1 MIKLAKG
8 RMSIWAVAAS
18 VVFMIIQV
26 YTMLL
31 LPDLTSNLINNG
43 VIKGNI
49 NYIYHTGVW
58 MALYSFISV
67 LAGVANVYTSAIASQ
82 KLGMLLRRDIYN
94 KVMSFSNK
102 EFDQIGT
109 SSLITRTTNDVVQ
122 IQNVAMMFLRMML
135 MSPIMLVAASIMAYS
150 KSPQLTKIFLVS
162 IPVLVIVIGI
172 AMYFAIPLFKAMQKK
187 TDRINLVFREG
198 LTGVR
203 VIRAFGRDKFE
214 QSRFKDAND
223 DYTDNAI
230 KVFTIM
236 SAIFP
241 LVTLIMSGT
250 NVGITWFGAKLI
262 SYQAMQTG
270 DLVAFMTY
278 AMQVMISFM
287 LLSMIFVMV
296 PRAQASADRINELF
310 NSKSTII
317 DPKESVKALEKPEL
331 SFKDVEFFYDG
342 AEEAALKNVNFS
354 AKIGDTVAIIGG
366 TGSGKTTLINL
377 IPRFY
382 DIDKGLIT
390 VNGQNIKNYR
400 QHDLRDLIALTPQK
414 ATLFTGT
421 VRDNLKYGNPNASG
435 EELWHALDVAQAS
448 DFIKELDGG
457 LDGHVEQGGDNFSGG
472 QKQRLA
478 IARSLAKKASIYIFD
493 DSFSALNFKTDA
505 NLRAALKKDP
515 EIKKSIVV
523 IVAQRISTVVDA
535 DTILVLE
542 DGKMTGVGTHQE
554 LKKKTK
560 HIKKSLT
567 RRFGKE
573 INNGRKQQNDSK
585 TSWRPARF
593 RTAWWPGSGRKTKTF
608 LANHKT
614 FIRLYEKA
622 LAGCQFCGRFCN
634 RISNFPST
642 NSKNSWK
649 SNDSN
654 L

>member
-67 LAGVANVYTSAIASQ
+67 LAGVANVYASAIASQ

-421 VRDNLKYGNPNASG
+421 VRDNLKYGNPNASD

-448 DFIKELDGG
+448 DFIKELEGG

-493 DSFSALNFKTDA
+493 DSFSALDFKTDA

-554 LKKKTK
+554 LKEKNKAYQ
-560 HIKKSLT
+560 
-567 RRFGKE
+567 E
-573 INNGRKQQNDSK
+573 IIDSQIRKGDQ
-585 TSWRPARF
+585 
-593 RTAWWPGSGRKTKTF
+593 
-608 LANHKT
+608 
-614 FIRLYEKA
+614 
-622 LAGCQFCGRFCN
+622 
-634 RISNFPST
+634 
-642 NSKNSWK
+642 
-649 SNDSN
+649 
-654 L
+654 

>member
-1 MIKLAKG
+1 MP
-8 RMSIWAVAAS
+8 IWS
-18 VVFMIIQV
+18 NS
-26 YTMLL
+26 LL
-31 LPDLTSNLINNG
+31 E
-43 VIKGNI
+43 K
-49 NYIYHTGVW
+49 
-58 MALYSFISV
+58 F
-67 LAGVANVYTSAIASQ
+67 IASQ
-82 KLGMLLRRDIYN
+82 KLGMLLRRDIYD
-94 KVMSFSNK
+94 KVMNFSNK

-162 IPVLVIVIGI
+162 IPILVIVIGI

-214 QSRFKDAND
+214 QSRFKGAND
-223 DYTDNAI
+223 DYTNNAI
-230 KVFTIM
+230 RVFTIM

-262 SYQAMQTG
+262 SDQAMQTG

-310 NSKSTII
+310 NSKSTIL
-317 DPKESVKALEKPEL
+317 DPKKAAKTTKAPEL
-331 SFKDVEFFYDG
+331 SFKDVEFFYAG
-342 AEEAALKNVNFS
+342 AEEAALRNVNFS

-414 ATLFTGT
+414 ATLFTGS
-421 VRDNLKYGNPNASG
+421 VRDNLKYGNPNASDQ
-435 EELWHALDVAQAS
+435 ELWHALDVAQAS

-493 DSFSALNFKTDA
+493 DSFSALDFKTDA

-515 EIKKSIVV
+515 EIQKAIVV

-542 DGKMTGVGTHQE
+542 DGKMIGAGTHQE
-554 LKKKTK
+554 LKKSNKAYQ
-560 HIKKSLT
+560 
-567 RRFGKE
+567 E
-573 INNGRKQQNDSK
+573 IIDSQIRKGDQ
-585 TSWRPARF
+585 
-593 RTAWWPGSGRKTKTF
+593 
-608 LANHKT
+608 
-614 FIRLYEKA
+614 
-622 LAGCQFCGRFCN
+622 
-634 RISNFPST
+634 
-642 NSKNSWK
+642 
-649 SNDSN
+649 
-654 L
+654 

>member
-58 MALYSFISV
+58 MALYSLISV
-67 LAGVANVYTSAIASQ
+67 LAGVANVYASAIASQ

-135 MSPIMLVAASIMAYS
+135 MSPIMLVAASIMTYS

-236 SAIFP
+236 SVIFP

-400 QHDLRDLIALTPQK
+400 QHDLRNLIALTPQK

-421 VRDNLKYGNPNASG
+421 VRDNLKYGNPNASD

-493 DSFSALNFKTDA
+493 DSFSALDFKTDA

-554 LKKKTK
+554 LKEKNKAYQ
-560 HIKKSLT
+560 
-567 RRFGKE
+567 E
-573 INNGRKQQNDSK
+573 IIDSQIRKGDQ
-585 TSWRPARF
+585 
-593 RTAWWPGSGRKTKTF
+593 
-608 LANHKT
+608 
-614 FIRLYEKA
+614 
-622 LAGCQFCGRFCN
+622 
-634 RISNFPST
+634 
-642 NSKNSWK
+642 
-649 SNDSN
+649 
-654 L
+654 